1 MDLEAYI
8 SRYSG
13 ETRLQR
19 LLLIAKTTPSD
30 ALANQAFNLA
40 EEQMKRDGNIKRYN
54 EVFGFHH
61 HQQQQQQQQQESS
74 SPPPEPLQQQQAS
87 QGK

>member
-19 LLLIAKTTPSD
+19 LLLIANTTPSD
-30 ALANQAFNLA
+30 ALANQAFSLA
-40 EEQMKRDGNIKRYN
+40 EEQIKRDGNVKRYN
-54 EVFGFHH
+54 EVFGFH
-61 HQQQQQQQQQESS
+61 QQQDSS
-74 SPPPEPLQQQQAS
+74 EQLLAQQQQAS
-87 QGK
+87 QGE

>member
-1 MDLEAYI
+1 MDLDAYI

-30 ALANQAFNLA
+30 ALANQAFSLA
-40 EEQMKRDGNIKRYN
+40 EEQLKRDGNVKRYN
-54 EVFGFHH
+54 EVFGFH
-61 HQQQQQQQQQESS
+61 QQQESS
-74 SPPPEPLQQQQAS
+74 DMLQQQQAS
-87 QGK
+87 QG

>member
-30 ALANQAFNLA
+30 ALADQAFILA
-40 EEQMKRDGNIKRYN
+40 EEQIKRDGNVKRYN

-61 HQQQQQQQQQESS
+61 QQQSS
-74 SPPPEPLQQQQAS
+74 EPLQLQQQQAS
-87 QGK
+87 QG